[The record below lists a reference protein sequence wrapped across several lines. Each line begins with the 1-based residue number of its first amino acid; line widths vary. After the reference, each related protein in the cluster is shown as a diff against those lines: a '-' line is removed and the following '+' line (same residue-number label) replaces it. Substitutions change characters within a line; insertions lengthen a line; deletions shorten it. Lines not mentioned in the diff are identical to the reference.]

1 MAAPNGAEKS
11 SVALATSLR
20 DEMLVEAA
28 VEHFREACNSDPV
41 VMGRSAGAY
50 QGPMLVSRMSLLVD
64 AQH

>member
-20 DEMLVEAA
+20 DELLVAAA
-28 VEHFREACNSDPV
+28 VEHFPEACNSDPV

-50 QGPMLVSRMSLLVD
+50 
-64 AQH
+64 